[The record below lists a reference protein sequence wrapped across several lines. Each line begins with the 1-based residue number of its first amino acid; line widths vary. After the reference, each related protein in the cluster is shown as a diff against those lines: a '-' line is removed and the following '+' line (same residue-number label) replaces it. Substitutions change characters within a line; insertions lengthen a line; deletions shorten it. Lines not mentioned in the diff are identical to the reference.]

1 MTASSLARETGTS
14 WEELKPQLARLT
26 AGGQMNLVF
35 ASHSTNPH
43 IKRLPDLPV
52 DEQLRRLETEPP
64 SGIGIYPEEAVLK
77 PLVEERARTGGPYTA
92 RLAFGA
98 PQLVPLFFELKV
110 LATYFSDPRYHCKF
124 WDSSGLISVS
134 NEHYQSEAMPEKD
147 KALLQSF
154 GIGYDSNRNRVVA
167 VFLRYLSD
175 LSPEHQ
181 RIWQAH
187 ELAGLCTMNSD
198 YARASINGEWPE
210 FRSVYEAFIQE
221 QIEINK
227 LTALIGKP
235 SVL

>member
-26 AGGQMNLVF
+26 AGGQTNLVF

-64 SGIGIYPEEAVLK
+64 SGIGSYPEEAVLK

-147 KALLQSF
+147 KAATFRECRQGVFQRRHRTRGSDRGARRERRAAASRLHHAARTVAAEVLP
-154 GIGYDSNRNRVVA
+154 NR
-167 VFLRYLSD
+167 
-175 LSPEHQ
+175 
-181 RIWQAH
+181 
-187 ELAGLCTMNSD
+187 
-198 YARASINGEWPE
+198 
-210 FRSVYEAFIQE
+210 
-221 QIEINK
+221 
-227 LTALIGKP
+227 
-235 SVL
+235 